1 MIYRLCLIIIAI
13 VFTSCR
19 NEVLVNQYNSLP
31 MSWHK
36 DSILKFNFQIKDSSE
51 RYNTY
56 IKVRLNNEYMFN
68 NIFIIA
74 TLENSK
80 GLLVVD
86 TLEYPMTTNQ
96 GELIGRKFINIV
108 ENKLVHKEMAL
119 FYEDIEYEISIRHAM
134 RSINRP
140 EGVEFLKGILD
151 VGYSVEEIKNK

>member
-108 ENKLVHKEMAL
+108 ENKLLYKEN
-119 FYEDIEYEISIRHAM
+119 FSIDKDVEYQLTLKHAM
-134 RSINRP
+134 RLVNITKGLESL
-140 EGVEFLKGILD
+140 EGILD
-151 VGYSVEEIKNK
+151 IGYSIEKILD

>member
-86 TLEYPMTTNQ
+86 TLEYPMATNQ

-108 ENKLVHKEMAL
+108 ENKLLYKEN
-119 FYEDIEYEISIRHAM
+119 FSIDKDVEYQLTLKHAM
-134 RSINRP
+134 RLVNITKGLESL
-140 EGVEFLKGILD
+140 EGILD
-151 VGYSVEEIKNK
+151 IGYSIEKILD

>member
-108 ENKLVHKEMAL
+108 ENKLLYKEN
-119 FYEDIEYEISIRHAM
+119 FSIEKDVKYQLTLKHAM
-134 RSINRP
+134 RLVNITKGLESL
-140 EGVEFLKGILD
+140 EGILD
-151 VGYSVEEIKNK
+151 IGYSIEKILD

>member
-1 MIYRLCLIIIAI
+1 
-13 VFTSCR
+13 
-19 NEVLVNQYNSLP
+19 LP

-108 ENKLVHKEMAL
+108 ENKLLYKEN
-119 FYEDIEYEISIRHAM
+119 FSIDKDVEYQLTLKHAM
-134 RSINRP
+134 RLVNITKGLESL
-140 EGVEFLKGILD
+140 EGILD
-151 VGYSVEEIKNK
+151 IGYSIEKILD

>member
-19 NEVLVNQYNSLP
+19 NEVLANQYNSLP

-108 ENKLVHKEMAL
+108 ENKLLYKEN
-119 FYEDIEYEISIRHAM
+119 FSIDKDVEYQLTLKHAM
-134 RSINRP
+134 RLVNITKGLESL
-140 EGVEFLKGILD
+140 EGILD
-151 VGYSVEEIKNK
+151 IGYSIEKILD